1 MSTKPNAKTLHK
13 EISKGGQ
20 SVKYVETLEFK
31 KNKLRISIYSDAYDF
46 QSYARIEAFSPTEL
60 KWNGLAGIHYGVMK
74 TPAKLY
80 YQPNNG
86 GLAESHFMAD
96 RDNLL
101 QQAVAILG

>member
-1 MSTKPNAKTLHK
+1 MSTKPKVKTLHK

-20 SVKYVETLEFK
+20 SVAYAETLEFNK
-31 KNKLRISIYSDAYDF
+31 AKLRISIYSDAYDF
-46 QSYARIEAFSPTEL
+46 QSHARIEAFSPTDL
-60 KWNGLAGIHYGVMK
+60 KWNRLASIHYGVMK
-74 TPAKLY
+74 TRAKLY
-80 YQPNNG
+80 YLPDDG